1 MVEKFNKPAIVISF
15 DQNIGIGSARSIKQI
30 DLGNIVLLAK
40 QEGFL
45 LSGGGHKMA
54 AGLKIQKNLLDK
66 FHQYLLER
74 FELFSESLFQ
84 KINLYDVKL
93 SVDEINL
100 DLLENIENLEPFGNG
115 NEEPKFIVQGL
126 KINHCKV
133 LKEKHVLI
141 FFRSD
146 FGIDIK
152 GISFNSFGT
161 NLGENLI
168 NNKSSKFDFGCFIRK
183 DYFNGAL
190 KPQLIIEDAMPAN

>member
-1 MVEKFNKPAIVISF
+1 
-15 DQNIGIGSARSIKQI
+15 
-30 DLGNIVLLAK
+30 
-40 QEGFL
+40 
-45 LSGGGHKMA
+45 MA

-74 FELFSESLFQ
+74 FEIFSESLFQ

-115 NEEPKFIVQGL
+115 NEEPKFIVKGL
-126 KINHCKV
+126 EINHCKV

-141 FFRSD
+141 FFKSD

-168 NNKSSKFDFGCFIRK
+168 NNKSSQFDFGCSIKK
-183 DYFNGAL
+183 DYFSGEL
-190 KPQLIIEDAMPAN
+190 KPQLIIEDAMPVN

>member
-1 MVEKFNKPAIVISF
+1 
-15 DQNIGIGSARSIKQI
+15 
-30 DLGNIVLLAK
+30 
-40 QEGFL
+40 
-45 LSGGGHKMA
+45 
-54 AGLKIQKNLLDK
+54 
-66 FHQYLLER
+66 
-74 FELFSESLFQ
+74 LFQ
-84 KINLYDVKL
+84 KINLYDAKL

-133 LKEKHVLI
+133 LKEKHLLI

-152 GISFNSFGT
+152 GISFNSVGT

-168 NNKSSKFDFGCFIRK
+168 NNITAKFDFGCSIKK
-183 DYFNGAL
+183 DNFNSDL
-190 KPQLIIEDAMPAN
+190 QPQLIIEDAMLVN

>member
-1 MVEKFNKPAIVISF
+1 M
-15 DQNIGIGSARSIKQI
+15 
-30 DLGNIVLLAK
+30 
-40 QEGFL
+40 
-45 LSGGGHKMA
+45 
-54 AGLKIQKNLLDK
+54 QKNLLDK

-100 DLLENIENLEPFGNG
+100 DLLENIENLEPFGKG

-126 KINHCKV
+126 KINHCKI
-133 LKEKHVLI
+133 LKEKHILI
-141 FFRSD
+141 FFKSD

-152 GISFNSFGT
+152 GISFNCVGT

-168 NNKSSKFDFGCFIRK
+168 NNKFAKFDFGCSIK
-183 DYFNGAL
+183 KENFNGNI
-190 KPQLIIEDAMPAN
+190 KPQLIIEDAMLVN